1 MPLTR
6 ARRFFGHDVWVENL
20 DDLPGLRAL
29 FYRTSR
35 VLYLAGRGFLHDN
48 GLHRASALAFDT
60 VLGLIPFL
68 AFIVA
73 ALKGFGSYER
83 LMTHTVRPWLE
94 AILRSMGDSNDTADV
109 VSLRSIFRTL
119 FGFLDRT
126 DFGALGILGLVALL
140 YIAVLM
146 LVSIEASMNHIF
158 GAMRSRGITRRIS
171 DYSAILFIMPVFGT
185 LAAAV
190 AAVAESVAWPAA
202 GLILQL
208 ASILAMSFG
217 LAMMYIVMP
226 FAKVR
231 VRSAAVGAAVA
242 GLLWYVI
249 LLLHVHFQ
257 IGVARYNAIY
267 STFAAVPLFFVWV
280 FLSWVAVLFGAEVTA
295 AHQNLA
301 AFRFRVCGN
310 PVDHAARQFVAL
322 CAMVA
327 ITDAFMSGKPLPTLP
342 ELSRVMHAPD
352 KFVEQ
357 VLDTLA
363 ERGLLAKGG
372 LEGEPTYLPVRD
384 LAGTDVGV
392 VLDALERSP
401 HVHEPP
407 HESAVAATVASVLT
421 ALRTSRATS
430 SQNYTLR
437 ELVAEV
443 RQREPSP
450 HEEAGGKD
458 RDHALN

>member
-1 MPLTR
+1 
-6 ARRFFGHDVWVENL
+6 
-20 DDLPGLRAL
+20 
-29 FYRTSR
+29 
-35 VLYLAGRGFLHDN
+35 
-48 GLHRASALAFDT
+48 
-60 VLGLIPFL
+60 
-68 AFIVA
+68 
-73 ALKGFGSYER
+73 
-83 LMTHTVRPWLE
+83 
-94 AILRSMGDSNDTADV
+94 
-109 VSLRSIFRTL
+109 
-119 FGFLDRT
+119 
-126 DFGALGILGLVALL
+126 LVALL

-158 GAMRSRGITRRIS
+158 GSIRSRGVTRRIS
-171 DYSAILFIMPVFGT
+171 DYSAILFIVPVFGT
-185 LAAAV
+185 LAASA

-202 GLILQL
+202 GLFLQL
-208 ASILAMSFG
+208 ASIVAMSFA
-217 LAMMYIVMP
+217 LAMMYVVMP

-231 VRSAAVGAAVA
+231 VRSAAIGAAVA
-242 GLLWYVI
+242 GLLWYVT
-249 LLLHVHFQ
+249 LVLHVHFQ

-310 PVDHAARQFVAL
+310 PVDHAAREFVAL

-327 ITDAFMSGKPLPTLP
+327 ITDAFTAGKALPTLP
-342 ELSRVMHAPD
+342 ELSRLVHAPD

-357 VLDTLA
+357 VLDTLT
-363 ERGLLAKGG
+363 ERGLLAKAGQ
-372 LEGEPTYLPVRD
+372 EGEPTYLPVRD

-401 HVHEPP
+401 DVPEPP
-407 HESAVAATVASVLT
+407 SGSAVASTVTSVLT
-421 ALRTSRATS
+421 SLRASRAAAP
-430 SQNYTLR
+430 QNYTLR

-443 RQREPSP
+443 RKREPSVR
-450 HEEAGGKD
+450 EEASGKD

>member
-1 MPLTR
+1 MPIKR
-6 ARRFFGHDVWVENL
+6 ARQFFGHDVWVENL
-20 DDLPGLRAL
+20 DGQRGVRAL
-29 FYRTSR
+29 IYRTSR
-35 VLYLAGRGFLHDN
+35 VLYLAARGFMHDN
-48 GLHRASALAFDT
+48 GLHRASALSFDT

-73 ALKGFGSYER
+73 ALKGFGSYDR
-83 LMTHTVRPWLE
+83 LMTHTVRPWVE
-94 AILRSMGDSNDTADV
+94 AVLRSMGDSNDTADV
-109 VSLRSIFRTL
+109 VSLRTIFRTL
-119 FGFLDRT
+119 LGFLDRT
-126 DFGALGILGLVALL
+126 DFGALGIVGLIALL

-158 GAMRSRGITRRIS
+158 GSMRSRGITRRIS

-190 AAVAESVAWPAA
+190 AAAGERVDWPAA
-202 GLILQL
+202 GLILQI
-208 ASILAMSFG
+208 ASIAAMSFA

-231 VRSAAVGAAVA
+231 LRSAAVGGAVA
-242 GLLWYVI
+242 GILWYAT

-280 FLSWVAVLFGAEVTA
+280 FLSWMAVLFGAEVTA
-295 AHQNLA
+295 AHQNLP
-301 AFRFRVCGN
+301 AFRFRVSGD
-310 PVDHAARQFVAL
+310 PADHAARQYVAL

-327 ITDAFMSGKPLPTLP
+327 ITDAFTSGKPLPTLP
-342 ELSRVMHAPD
+342 ELSRLVHAPD

-363 ERGLLAKGG
+363 ERGLVAKGG

-384 LAGTDVGV
+384 LAGTDVGL

-401 HVHEPP
+401 TVHEPP
-407 HESAVAATVASVLT
+407 VDSAVSSTVAGVL
-421 ALRTSRATS
+421 ANLRSTRSAS
-430 SQNYTLR
+430 PQNYTLR

-443 RQREPSP
+443 RKREPGGR
-450 HEEAGGKD
+450 EEPSGKD
-458 RDHALN
+458 RDHSLN